1 MPKQAISNAKDK
13 MAKAITGYSREL
25 ASIRAGRANASLLD
39 RITVDYYGAPTPV
52 NQLAGISVPE
62 ARLLVI
68 QPYDKTSL
76 GDIEKAILK
85 SDLGLNPTNDG
96 NIIRI
101 SIPAL
106 TEERRKELVKVVK
119 KAAEE
124 AKVVI
129 RNVRRDGNDDLKKL
143 EKAGDITED
152 GLRGYSED
160 IQKLTDEN
168 INKIDERER
177 KRDFGSI
184 IFKSAL
190 VREKDRT
197 NVLCM
202 IRESFQ
208 YRRTLYQLG
217 GFFTQGKGN
226 D

>member
-1 MPKQAISNAKDK
+1 M
-13 MAKAITGYSREL
+13 
-25 ASIRAGRANASLLD
+25 
-39 RITVDYYGAPTPV
+39 DYYGAPTPV

-85 SDLGLNPTNDG
+85 SDLGLNPTSDG

-168 INKIDERER
+168 INKIDEMT
-177 KRDFGSI
+177 K
-184 IFKSAL
+184 
-190 VREKDRT
+190 EKEKEILE
-197 NVLCM
+197 V
-202 IRESFQ
+202 
-208 YRRTLYQLG
+208 
-217 GFFTQGKGN
+217 
-226 D
+226 